1 MADYQKFI
9 FSEDYS
15 TEPEVL
21 RQKEEK
27 KLAEAKQL
35 MADDMEKAK
44 QFAFEQGF
52 QEGQK
57 MALEKLKSEMDTH
70 LNTLIQSI
78 QQINAY
84 KPEIHSLFEQQSTA
98 CVRHLVNQLYFK
110 SNEIIPDKILN
121 QAIENALEN
130 LPMVA
135 SIVIKVPRNCKTY
148 LQDTQIEE
156 KVAQAGITDYRILED
171 LTLGDGQCV
180 IEWDKSGVLSSKVE
194 AFEKINSTLNAFLSD
209 EDIELSDNT
218 DTLHQVADQP
228 EPIQTESQQEE
239 VTESGFEPENPLNE
253 ALAQELKQD
262 LNVAN

>member
-35 MADDMEKAK
+35 MAEDMEKAK

-57 MALEKLKSEMDTH
+57 MALDKLKSEMDTH

-110 SNEIIPDKILN
+110 ANEIVPEKILN

-135 SIVIKVPRNCKTY
+135 SIVIKVPRNCKNY
-148 LQDTQIEE
+148 LQDTQIED
-156 KVAQAGITDYRILED
+156 KIAQAGVTDYRILED

-194 AFEKINSTLNAFLSD
+194 AFEKINSTINAFLSD

-218 DTLHQVADQP
+218 DTLHQTQVVNQEP
-228 EPIQTESQQEE
+228 EATEQTLDLDES
-239 VTESGFEPENPLNE
+239 SFEPENPLNE

-262 LNVAN
+262 MNVAN

>member
-15 TEPEVL
+15 TEPEIL

-27 KLAEAKQL
+27 KLVEAKQL
-35 MADDMEKAK
+35 MADEIEKAK

-78 QQINAY
+78 QQINNF
-84 KPEIHSLFEQQSTA
+84 KPELHDLYEKQSTA
-98 CVRHLVNQLYFK
+98 CVRHLVSKLYFK
-110 SNEIIPDKILN
+110 SNEIIPDTILN
-121 QAIENALEN
+121 QAVENALEN

-135 SIVIKVPRNCKTY
+135 SIVIKVPRNCKNY
-148 LQDTQIEE
+148 LQDTLIEE
-156 KVAQAGITDYRILED
+156 KVQQAGITDYRILED
-171 LTLGDGQCV
+171 LTLGDGQCL

-194 AFEKINSTLNAFLSD
+194 AFEKINSTLNAFISE
-209 EDIELSDNT
+209 EDLELSDNT
-218 DTLHQVADQP
+218 TSLYQTP
-228 EPIQTESQQEE
+228 EQEAPAQEAIQAEPEQSPE
-239 VTESGFEPENPLNE
+239 EPENPLNE
-253 ALAQELKQD
+253 AIQQELMQD
-262 LNVAN
+262 QNVAN